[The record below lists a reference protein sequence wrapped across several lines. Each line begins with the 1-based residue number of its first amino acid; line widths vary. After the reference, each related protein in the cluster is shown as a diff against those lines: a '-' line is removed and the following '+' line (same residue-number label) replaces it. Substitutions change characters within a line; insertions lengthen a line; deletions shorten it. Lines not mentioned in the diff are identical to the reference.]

1 MSLHVGQG
9 HGPSTSPRLALRL
22 SRSAVTVA
30 LAAAFLPMALGHGG
44 HEVDK
49 IPEGE
54 TISLEPIVCWLH
66 AGAWGAAGVDD
77 VAGHD
82 AMDSHL
88 SPDARLW
95 HPVPARHGSRGEYAL
110 LLSGDVMD

>member
-22 SRSAVTVA
+22 SRSAATAV
-30 LAAAFLPMALGHGG
+30 LAAALLPMALGHGG

-66 AGAWGAAGVDD
+66 AGSWGIAGVDE

-82 AMDSHL
+82 TMDSHL
-88 SPDARLW
+88 SSDARLW
-95 HPVPARHGSRGEYAL
+95 HPVPARHGSRGECAL
-110 LLSGDVMD
+110 LLSEHGMD